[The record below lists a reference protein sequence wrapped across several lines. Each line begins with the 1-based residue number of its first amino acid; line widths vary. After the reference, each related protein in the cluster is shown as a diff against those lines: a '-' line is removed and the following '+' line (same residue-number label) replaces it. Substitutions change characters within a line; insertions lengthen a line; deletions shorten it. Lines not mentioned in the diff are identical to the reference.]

1 EERPLS
7 PSTPCRCVRPA
18 RSGRGWRFQWRS
30 EQVLAAAALWS
41 VRRCRRGAPTATRVA
56 NAAKDVQ
63 VAEELLVACRDG
75 KSNTALQLLRE
86 KPERVRE
93 ALLRPAAQRQLTP
106 LQWACSRN
114 LYEVVE
120 HLTQHFMGD
129 VRPSIDYCL
138 FNVSRRGYTSIAE
151 LLIQRFPAE
160 AESSA
165 GRDVVEAA
173 RSGQA
178 GIVRLLSERFPSA
191 VRGVASEALYEAC
204 GAASAQ
210 TANQLLRDFPE
221 EARASMDPNAAD
233 QTPLLRACQTGL
245 VGVVRRL
252 LEQFPE
258 AKGALEVKDSA
269 GMTPLAWACDNG
281 HDAIVEMVL
290 RRFPNLAEVAPIEL
304 EGEEEL
310 EQSPEMMQPK
320 NRENMAK
327 SGYRLV
333 GSHSAVKQCR
343 WTRNAILGQGQCYKH
358 TFYGI
363 NSHQCMEA
371 TPSVA
376 CANKCTF
383 CWRNHENPVATSWD
397 FKMDDPDWIVQES
410 IRNHLELVEEVSES
424 PHALPDRV
432 LAARSVRHVALS
444 LVGEPVLYPKV
455 AEFVSSLHKR
465 RISTFFVTNGQ
476 FPDQLAE
483 LPWVTQLYVS
493 LDAPDATTLR
503 DVGRP
508 LFRDYWDRLRRSL
521 AVLREKHPKQRT
533 VCRMTVLKGVAE
545 NDEACQGYAD
555 LINISQCDFVE
566 IKAATYSPVWD
577 KRNSGLSRDSIPRH
591 DDVLQL
597 ARLLV
602 SKLPMYGIAAEHE
615 HSFCILLGRRD
626 RFYEPFGARWRTW
639 IDFDKFADAAE
650 KGETLD
656 TTDFAAETPP
666 WALHQGTSN
675 RYDGKIGFD
684 PQEVRRFRRP
694 MPRLTRRE
702 KKKLWPKHKMM
713 VDVAVLTPQEG
724 LDEAAQAQE
733 LLKQPHVRSV
743 TLFEPVGTGHDE
755 ERVGVRYVAGDPD
768 LNITYKE
775 AGLAFNVDLKRRLSR
790 LSKSQ
795 GGIHERERICQ
806 LVQPGERV
814 LVKNEFALENIKANK
829 LDGKVSSLCRNS
841 LDVAGLGRFDRI
853 CAFLKFQALENLEA
867 LVSAMREGG
876 TLHFYNH
883 ESKACPE
890 AELWKSLGVAK
901 LDAPK
906 RSAKVAAQFLRAV
919 AMKDWKNQVLA
930 MLAIVEPPE
939 VPTHGDPEALAERAL
954 AQQLGVVIH
963 TVYLGWPQGYPRSLA
978 ALSEATGGRQF
989 AAFYQPESRG
999 SPSTRPQPRVPRVR
1013 NTHGVG
1019 LDSGFIRVV
1028 ER

>member
-1 EERPLS
+1 MAALSTYALQRPLEELPLS
-7 PSTPCRCVRPA
+7 PSTPCRCVRPH
-18 RSGRGWRFQWRS
+18 RSGRWWRFQWRS

-41 VRRCRRGAPTATRVA
+41 VRRCRRAAPTTTRVA

-120 HLTQHFMGD
+120 HLTQHFVGD

-173 RSGQA
+173 RSGQG
-178 GIVRLLSERFPSA
+178 GIVRLLSDRFPSA
-191 VRGVASEALYEAC
+191 VRAVASEALYEAC

-210 TANQLLRDFPE
+210 IANQLLRDFPE
-221 EARASMDPNAAD
+221 EARASMEPNAAD
-233 QTPLLRACQTGL
+233 ETPLLRACQTGL

-269 GMTPLAWACDNG
+269 GMTPLAWACENG

-304 EGEEEL
+304 EEEEL

-656 TTDFAAETPP
+656 ATDFAAETPP

-694 MPRLTRRE
+694 MPRLTRCE

-713 VDVAVLTPQEG
+713 VDVAVLTPKEG

-743 TLFEPVGTGHDE
+743 TIFEPVGTGHDK

-775 AGLAFNVDLKRRLSR
+775 AGLAFNVDLDRRLSR

-814 LVKNEFALENIKANK
+814 LVLGSGIGLTACLLAARTACREVVALEPDEVKHEFALANIKANK
-829 LDGKVSSLCRNS
+829 LDGKVSSLCRSS
-841 LDVAGLGRFDRI
+841 LDVEGLGRFDRI
-853 CAFLKFQALENLEA
+853 CAFLKFQALENLEP
-867 LVSAMREGG
+867 LVPAIREGG

-883 ESKACPE
+883 ESKEEYQREPT
-890 AELWKSLGVAK
+890 ELL
-901 LDAPK
+901 
-906 RSAKVAAQFLRAV
+906 RSMEGHILLLT
-919 AMKDWKNQVLA
+919 DG
-930 MLAIVEPPE
+930 

-954 AQQLGVVIH
+954 AKRLGVVIH
-963 TVYLGWPQGYPRSLA
+963 TVYLGWSVSLTLLNKQLSAEIPYPW
-978 ALSEATGGRQF
+978 T
-989 AAFYQPESRG
+989 
-999 SPSTRPQPRVPRVR
+999 
-1013 NTHGVG
+1013 
-1019 LDSGFIRVV
+1019 I
-1028 ER
+1028 

>member
-1 EERPLS
+1 MAALSTYALQRPLEALPLS
-7 PSTPCRCVRPA
+7 PSTPCRCVRPH
-18 RSGRGWRFQWRS
+18 RSGRRWRFQWRS
-30 EQVLAAAALWS
+30 EQVLAAAALLS
-41 VRRCRRGAPTATRVA
+41 VQRCRRAAPTTTRVA

-86 KPERVRE
+86 KPHRIRE

-165 GRDVVEAA
+165 RRDVVEAA

-191 VRGVASEALYEAC
+191 VRAVASEALCEAC

-210 TANQLLRDFPE
+210 IANQLLRDFPE
-221 EARASMDPNAAD
+221 EARTSMEPNAAG

-258 AKGALEVKDSA
+258 AQGALEVKDSA
-269 GMTPLAWACDNG
+269 GMTPLAWACENG
-281 HDAIVEMVL
+281 HDAIVELVL
-290 RRFPNLAEVAPIEL
+290 RRFPNLAEVAPMEEL
-304 EGEEEL
+304 EEL

-410 IRNHLELVEEVSES
+410 IRNHLELVEEVSKS
-424 PHALPDRV
+424 PHAQPDRV

-455 AEFVSSLHKR
+455 AEFVSSLHKH

-521 AVLREKHPKQRT
+521 AVLHEKHPKQRT

-555 LINISQCDFVE
+555 LINISRCDFVE

-577 KRNSGLSRDSIPRH
+577 KRNSGLSRDSVPRH

-597 ARLLV
+597 ARRLV

-626 RFYEPFGARWRTW
+626 RFYEPFGAWRTW

-694 MPRLTRRE
+694 MPRLTRCE

-743 TLFEPVGTGHDE
+743 TIFEPVGTGHDK
-755 ERVGVRYVAGDPD
+755 ERVGVRYVAGDRD

-775 AGLAFNVDLKRRLSR
+775 AGLAFNVDLDRRLSR
-790 LSKSQ
+790 LSKCQ

-814 LVKNEFALENIKANK
+814 LVLGSGIGLTACVVAARTACREVVALEPDEVKNEFALANIKANK
-829 LDGKVSSLCRNS
+829 LDGKVSSLCRS
-841 LDVAGLGRFDRI
+841 PLDVEGLGRFDRI
-853 CAFLKFQALENLEA
+853 CAFLKFQALENLEP
-867 LVSAMREGG
+867 LVPAIREGG
-876 TLHFYNH
+876 MLHFYNH
-883 ESKACPE
+883 ESKEEYEREPI
-890 AELWKSLGVAK
+890 ELL
-901 LDAPK
+901 
-906 RSAKVAAQFLRAV
+906 RSMEGMCGNRAV
-919 AMKDWKNQVLA
+919 EIAW
-930 MLAIVEPPE
+930 
-939 VPTHGDPEALAERAL
+939 
-954 AQQLGVVIH
+954 
-963 TVYLGWPQGYPRSLA
+963 
-978 ALSEATGGRQF
+978 
-989 AAFYQPESRG
+989 RG
-999 SPSTRPQPRVPRVR
+999 KVPRKSISPNMYRV
-1013 NTHGVG
+1013 GV
-1019 LDSGFIRVV
+1019 DFRIS
-1028 ER
+1028 